1 MSDPYI
7 GEIRAFGFNFAP
19 VNWATCTGQLL
30 SISQYTALFS
40 ILGTQYGGNGT
51 TNFALPNLQGNVP
64 LHQGEGPGLTPRT
77 VGETGGEATVTLTA
91 AQMPAHNHVAACNSG
106 NGTAYAPGGNVWA
119 TDAGGANEYA
129 PAGNAAMA
137 PSALSATGGNQP
149 HDNMQP
155 SLAINYC
162 IALAG
167 IFPPR
172 G

>member
-19 VNWATCTGQLL
+19 VNWAVCAGQLL
-30 SISQYTALFS
+30 PISQNPALFS

-64 LHQGEGPGLTPRT
+64 LHQGEAPGLTPRI
-77 VGETGGEATVTLTA
+77 VGETGGETTVTLTV
-91 AQMPAHNHVAACNSG
+91 AQIPAHTHAAACNSG
-106 NGTAYAPGGNVWA
+106 NGTAYTPGGNVWA
-119 TDAGGANEYA
+119 TDAGGAKEYA
-129 PAGNAAMA
+129 ATGTATMAA
-137 PSALSATGGNQP
+137 SALAATGGNQP